1 MNVSLALALT
11 RALVVVAAIAAATP
25 AGATVQLSHD
35 QALALAFP
43 RARTEALSW
52 VLTDSQARAVE
63 QRARVKVQSKLLA
76 ATAGFRGDTLA
87 GVAFFDSRTVRTMPG
102 VFMVVVSPDTTIA
115 RIDVI
120 AFHEPPDYRPPS
132 RWLGLFPRRKLGD
145 GLWAGR
151 DIRNL
156 SGASLSAR
164 AVTESARLALA
175 AYELVVAPDLAR
187 RRSRMR

>member
-1 MNVSLALALT
+1 MKPVMFV
-11 RALVVVAAIAAATP
+11 RALVVVAALAAAAP
-25 AGATVQLSHD
+25 ARGAVHLSRD
-35 QALALAFP
+35 QALSLAFP
-43 RARTEALSW
+43 QGRTEARSW
-52 VLTDSQARAVE
+52 VLTDAQTRAVA
-63 QRARVKVQSKLLA
+63 QRAKVKVRSKLLA

-87 GVAFFDSRTVRTMPG
+87 GVAFFDARTVRTMPG
-102 VFMVVVSPDTTIA
+102 VFMVVVAPDTTIA
-115 RIDVI
+115 RIDVV
-120 AFHEPPDYRPPS
+120 AFHEPPDYRPPA
-132 RWLGLFPRRKLGD
+132 RWLGLFGRRRLGD

-187 RRSRMR
+187 RKAPR